1 VYAVEGYPRFA
12 QELREL
18 FRAIDKGQLSA
29 VTSELTLAEVL
40 VKPLA
45 DHNDDLCRLYETT
58 LWTSRGLSVLPV
70 TRAILRGA
78 AQLRAST
85 NVRLPDAIHLAT
97 ANAAGCDSFLTNDQ
111 QLQSRTTLRVVVI
124 SAAA

>member
-1 VYAVEGYPRFA
+1 
-12 QELREL
+12 
-18 FRAIDKGQLSA
+18 
-29 VTSELTLAEVL
+29 
-40 VKPLA
+40 
-45 DHNDDLCRLYETT
+45 
-58 LWTSRGLSVLPV
+58 V